1 MSAVSARELPAVSTT
16 TKPTKDLK
24 QREVLLKILPA
35 AGGSFIEWYEFAI
48 YSYLA
53 SYMTGN
59 FFEGHGGSLGTWA
72 GFAVTFAFRP
82 LGGAVFGWLADTFGR
97 KPAMQLTIA
106 IMLATTVTQGLL
118 PTFHV
123 SGETW
128 GWFGL
133 VTLLVLRA
141 LQGLSAGGEL
151 STAAVYIS
159 EISPHHSLGLNL
171 SWISVSGAFGAWTI
185 AAMVVYLIESC
196 LEHEQMMNWGW
207 RIPYLTSVVPGFV
220 LIVSRRYLTETED
233 FEDMVKK
240 VAEEKAAELEA
251 GENEDSAD
259 TSQADCKATHLSPF
273 REVLRSHP
281 LALTVGALG
290 TAGIGAMWYVV
301 PIYGVSFIK
310 EYDGLQAS
318 QVTLSEMIA
327 FLIPTLL
334 APPVGVLVDKYGAG
348 KLHLVALVLGC
359 LVAPVPLFYWWTHVE
374 QSQAI
379 MAVWMGQC
387 IVGILLALTTSV
399 YLWVIELFPVHVRA
413 TGVSV
418 AYNVGIGIFGG
429 LGPLISDFGNR
440 HLSPKGPVSAP
451 ALFTV
456 VCGLVSVLAVVASR
470 VLASRGMLKL
480 TYIRESPY

>member
-1 MSAVSARELPAVSTT
+1 MASVRDVSAVSTEKT
-16 TKPTKDLK
+16 TKDIK
-24 QREVLLKILPA
+24 QREVLLRILPA

-53 SYMTGN
+53 SYITGN

-82 LGGAVFGWLADTFGR
+82 LGGAVFGFLADTFGR

-106 IMLATTVTQGLL
+106 IMLATTVAQGCL

-133 VTLLVLRA
+133 VVLLILRA

-159 EISPHHSLGLNL
+159 EISPAHSLGRNL
-171 SWISVSGAFGAWTI
+171 SWISVSGAFGAWTV
-185 AAMVVYLIESC
+185 AAMVVFLIESY
-196 LEHEQMMNWGW
+196 LDHEQMMQWGW
-207 RIPYLTSVVPGFV
+207 RLPYLTSVVPGFV
-220 LIVSRRYLTETED
+220 LILSRRYLTETDD
-233 FEDMVKK
+233 FEEMVKK
-240 VAEEKAAELEA
+240 VAEEKAAAAAEA
-251 GENEDSAD
+251 GENEGASAD
-259 TSQADCKATHLSPF
+259 ADGKPAQRLSPF

-281 LALTVGALG
+281 LALAVGAFG

-310 EYDGLQAS
+310 EYDGLEAS
-318 QVTLSEMIA
+318 AVTLSEMIA
-327 FLIPTLL
+327 FLIPTIL
-334 APPVGVLVDKYGAG
+334 APPVGTLVDKYGAG
-348 KLHLVALVLGC
+348 KLHLLALVLGC
-359 LVAPVPLFYWWTHVE
+359 LVAPMPLFYWWTHVE

-379 MAVWMGQC
+379 LAVWMGQS

-429 LGPLISDFGNR
+429 LGPLISDVGNL

-456 VCGLVSVLAVVASR
+456 AAGLVSLIAVGASR

-480 TYIRESPY
+480 THIRESPY